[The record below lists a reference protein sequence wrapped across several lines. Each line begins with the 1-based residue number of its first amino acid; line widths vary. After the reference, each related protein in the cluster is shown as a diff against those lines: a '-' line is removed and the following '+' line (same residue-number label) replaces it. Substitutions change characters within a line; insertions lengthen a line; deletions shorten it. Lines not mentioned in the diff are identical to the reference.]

1 MKPTHSLIIIIFVL
15 AKISSAETNEQKT
28 GAVYQLINELHQ
40 YIIENNALFAEMDEL
55 NKGVTDRLRIEILS
69 NDELQKKYQEHTGDN
84 AQKVESFYEVKTK
97 TIYLHDQLDLS
108 TLEGRSTILHE
119 YVHFLQFAYG
129 LDQSISVCINE
140 LEKDAYELEIK
151 YLTDN
156 GEPKDSD
163 IIQSLR
169 FRKLLNSDCGPPS
182 RRRKF
187 TCKHNL
193 CKDFPI

>member
-1 MKPTHSLIIIIFVL
+1 MKPTYFLIIIIFLL

-28 GAVYQLINELHQ
+28 GAVYQLIDELHQ

-69 NDELQKKYQEHTGDN
+69 DDELQKKHYGDN
-84 AQKVESFYEVKTK
+84 VDNAPKVEAFYNRKTK
-97 TIYLHDQLDLS
+97 TIYLHDQTDFS
-108 TLEGRSTILHE
+108 TLEGKSTILHE

-129 LDQSISVCINE
+129 LDQSVSVCIDE
-140 LEKDAYELEIK
+140 LEKDAHELGIK
-151 YLTDN
+151 YLIDN

-169 FRKLLNSDCGPPS
+169 FRRLFSSGCGPQ
-182 RRRKF
+182 R
-187 TCKHNL
+187 
-193 CKDFPI
+193 